1 MRVLAGAQASYQ
13 EALAAKRDLVSKL
26 GEALQRREQLG
37 GVSVPAL
44 SFQMENDFI
53 GGTKQRIIQSDQAIV
68 RATRSVEKALRAY
81 LYARK
86 QLRMIETLREKHFVE
101 FKREVA
107 RREQKDL
114 DDLYTM
120 RSRLV
125 SAFSMQDGADQPSSD
140 EGEEVEGI
148 A

>member
-1 MRVLAGAQASYQ
+1 MRSLAGAQASYQ
-13 EALAAKRDLVSKL
+13 EALGAKRDLLSKL
-26 GEALQRREQLG
+26 GQALQRREELG
-37 GVSVPAL
+37 GVSVSAL
-44 SFQMENDFI
+44 AFQMENDFI

-101 FKREVA
+101 FKRELA
-107 RREQKDL
+107 RKEQKNL

-125 SAFSMQDGADQPSSD
+125 SAFSMEEGSD
-140 EGEEVEGI
+140 ENPSDELEEVETV